1 MRAYRDQYATLF
13 RGGKDIVLLAVST
26 DSPEELASWARD
38 EEFPHLF
45 ASDPGSEVGQLFG
58 AFREG
63 RNGQLI
69 DNRTLFIV
77 NPDGEIV
84 WRAVPFREI
93 DPMAYVE
100 LQEALDRLAPVTEE
114 MEN

>member
-13 RGGKDIVLLAVST
+13 RGGKDIVLMGIST
-26 DSPEELASWARD
+26 DSPEEQHSWAED
-38 EEFPHLF
+38 EEFPFLF

-63 RNGQLI
+63 RDGNLI
-69 DNRTLFIV
+69 DNRTLFIID
-77 NPDGEIV
+77 PDGRIV

-100 LQEALDRLAPVTEE
+100 LQASLDELAPLGEA
-114 MEN
+114 EN